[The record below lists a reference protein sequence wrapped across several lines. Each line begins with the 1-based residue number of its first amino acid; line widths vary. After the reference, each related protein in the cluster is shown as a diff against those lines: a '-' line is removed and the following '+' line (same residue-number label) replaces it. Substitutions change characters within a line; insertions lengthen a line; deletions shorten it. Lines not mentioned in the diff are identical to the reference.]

1 MRWILAGMSALMLLS
16 GLGRPSAEPLQA
28 PSPSF
33 KLQLSLSTDRP
44 AYTPGQTVNLAL
56 MLTNPT
62 DSPLILS
69 FPSSHQYDFLILR
82 GDQAVWRWSH
92 ERLFAQALTQLA
104 LMPHETRA
112 IRARWDQKDPDGN
125 QVPFG
130 AYKALGQILAKEKTY
145 TATTSLSIVRPPPED
160 QAK

>member
-1 MRWILAGMSALMLLS
+1 MTEEKRVIEAQEFRLVDKDGNTR
-16 GLGRPSAEPLQA
+16 G
-28 PSPSF
+28 
-33 KLQLSLSTDRP
+33 SLSVSDHGPRLELYNKH
-44 AYTPGQTVNLAL
+44 AKNLITLCIA
-56 MLTNPT
+56 